1 MHPRLAIV
9 VALVLAAACGPTSTV
24 DEGVGTIQQLDTS
37 EAGITAFVKEG
48 RYKDWLAEPA
58 VHDTRA
64 PHGNKVRVYFNDTV
78 AASLRAGNATHPAGS
93 IVVKEL
99 YDDDAKTVTGHALEV
114 KVADGAGKD
123 TWIFFEGFG
132 PDYDSNYYGRAHATC
147 HGCHAAG
154 QDYVTSALP

>member
-1 MHPRLAIV
+1 MHPRLTAA
-9 VALVLAAACGPTSTV
+9 VALVLTAACGPTSTV
-24 DEGVGTIQQLDTS
+24 DEGVGVIQQLDTS
-37 EAGITAFVKEG
+37 EAGVISFVKEG
-48 RYKDWLAEPA
+48 RYKDWLAEPS

-64 PHGNKVRVYFNDTV
+64 PHGDKVRVYFNDTV

-99 YDDDAKTVTGHALEV
+99 YDDDGKTLTGHALEV

-132 PDYDSNYYGRAHATC
+132 PDYASNYYGRAHATC
-147 HGCHAAG
+147 HGCHASG
-154 QDYVTSALP
+154 RDYVTSALP